1 MNSCYFRVH
10 AYPSFSNK
18 LFQRS
23 KDSQTN
29 KQFTRIT
36 KWHTKH
42 IKPKLHIK
50 KLIEIQEPNYTHLS
64 EFRSAS
70 LPIST
75 KDPGIT
81 QTRPIIA
88 TTHSLT
94 SLATLLRGIELEVR
108 TPLHSI
114 TPKLHILNPST
125 TSSIIFPCNSIL
137 FKQFQR
143 LNMNRVVLPTWCEKH
158 REE

>member
-1 MNSCYFRVH
+1 MTY
-10 AYPSFSNK
+10 
-18 LFQRS
+18 
-23 KDSQTN
+23 QTYYT
-29 KQFTRIT
+29 KIT
-36 KWHTKH
+36 HQK
-42 IKPKLHIK
+42 I
-50 KLIEIQEPNYTHLS
+50 IEIQEPNYTHLS

-125 TSSIIFPCNSIL
+125 TSSILFPCNSIF
-137 FKQFQR
+137 FKQYR
-143 LNMNRVVLPTWCEKH
+143 LKLNIVLSTWCEKH